1 MIQNRGVL
9 LICCILLAIGLSG
22 CGKSQVTHLRYA
34 VAAEPE
40 SIDPRKSTSL
50 DATTIEAQLFEG
62 LTALDAVN
70 RPIPATTEHWTVSA
84 DGLRYL
90 FQLRQQAKWSNGDP
104 VTAFDFEYAWKT
116 TLSPELASP
125 YVYQLFYIKNAE
137 RYHNRE
143 VAVDQ
148 VGVKALNEREL
159 EVILERPIPY
169 FLSLTAFH
177 TYYPVHKP
185 TVADNPRWAANA
197 GSVVG
202 NGPFRLSLWQHNGKM
217 EFVKNEHYWD
227 AASVRLPKLEFV
239 LIDNASTVLALFQ
252 QQRIDM
258 GEKLPNSEIP
268 RLLAENKLEIMPLLG
283 TGYYSFNVAQPP
295 FDNVKVRKALQL
307 AIDRELLVKKV
318 LQGGQQAA
326 FALVPPGLADAA
338 NGEFRAQGGNLLPH
352 NAVATARQLLVEA
365 GYPGGKGLPLVTL
378 LYNTSETHKMVAEA
392 VQEMWKQNLG
402 ITVKLVNQEWKVY
415 LDSLDR
421 HEFQIARDTWV
432 GDYADPMTFIELF
445 ESQNGNNVPGYSNPR
460 YDSLVKQAKATADQT
475 QRMQAMHAAE
485 QLLID
490 DAPIIPLYFYTRP
503 LLVNGRVKGLVH
515 TIFGNIYFKHAYLQ

>member
-1 MIQNRGVL
+1 MIRNRGVL
-9 LICCILLAIGLSG
+9 LFCCILLAIWISG
-22 CGKSQVTHLRYA
+22 CSKPPITHLRYA

-50 DATTIEAQLFEG
+50 DAATIEAQLFEG
-62 LTALDAVN
+62 LTALDAAN
-70 RPIPATTEHWTVSA
+70 RPIPAVAERWTISD

-90 FQLRQQAKWSNGDP
+90 FQLRQNAKWSNGEP

-116 TLSPELASP
+116 TLSPDFASP
-125 YVYQLFYIKNAE
+125 YAYQLFYIKNGE
-137 RYHNRE
+137 RYQNRQVPAE
-143 VAVDQ
+143 Q
-148 VGVKALNEREL
+148 VGIKALGEHSL

-177 TYYPVHKP
+177 TYYPVHRK
-185 TVADNPRWAANA
+185 TVTANPKWASRAE
-197 GSVVG
+197 SIVG
-202 NGPFRLSLWQHNGKM
+202 NGPFQLARWQHNGRM

-227 AASVRLPKLEFV
+227 AASVKLPKLEFV
-239 LIDNASTVLALFQ
+239 LIDNASTVFALFQ
-252 QQRIDM
+252 QKRIHM

-268 RLLAENKLEIMPLLG
+268 RLLAEKKLQIMPLLG
-283 TGYYSFNVAQPP
+283 IGYYSFNVLKPP

-307 AIDRELLVKKV
+307 AIDRELLVRKV

-326 FALVPPGLADAA
+326 LAFVPPGIADATD
-338 NGEFRAQGGNLLPH
+338 GEFRTRGGNLLSN
-352 NAVATARQLLVEA
+352 NAIDKAKQLLTEA
-365 GYPGGKGLPLVTL
+365 GYPEGKGMPPITL

-392 VQEMWKQNLG
+392 IQEMWKQNLG
-402 ITVKLVNQEWKVY
+402 IHVKLTNQEWKVF

-421 HEFQIARDTWV
+421 HDFQVARDSWI

-445 ESQNGNNVPGYSNPR
+445 TSDNGNNVPGYNNPQ
-460 YDSLVKQAKATADQT
+460 YDLLVQQAKATSDQAE
-475 QRMQAMHAAE
+475 RMQAMHAAE

-490 DAPIIPLYFYTRP
+490 EAPIIPLYFYTRP
-503 LLVNGRVKGLVH
+503 ILISGKVKGLVC